1 MHIHKANYTYIESR
15 YLKTRKQLHYTE
27 LLSITILAKFTSK
40 ARKMK
45 HYFSKQYKTTYIYN
59 QHVYTR

>member
-15 YLKTRKQLHYTE
+15 YLKTRKQTTE

-45 HYFSKQYKTTYIYN
+45 HYFSKQYKTTY
-59 QHVYTR
+59 V

>member
-15 YLKTRKQLHYTE
+15 YLKTRKQTTLHRT
-27 LLSITILAKFTSK
+27 TFLAKFTSK